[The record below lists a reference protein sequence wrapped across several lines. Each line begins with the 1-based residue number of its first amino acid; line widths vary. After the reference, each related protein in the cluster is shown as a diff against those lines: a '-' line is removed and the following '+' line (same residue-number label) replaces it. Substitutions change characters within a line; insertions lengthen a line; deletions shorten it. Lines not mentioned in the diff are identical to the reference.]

1 MSDDLLA
8 PCLTGKYENKK
19 PQLGRLD
26 KPHNAGQICEGFI
39 FRCRTIFEQD
49 GHYGGRISR
58 LRSSG
63 GIWLY
68 RRMWRRKCV
77 VKKRFWTTNSD
88 RRWGAL
94 PRSPKRSLSFL
105 PSPFGYVYCRQ
116 TLGGQCRRRSIGRPL
131 LSLPSSRPSKGHC
144 PSIRPIY

>member
-8 PCLTGKYENKK
+8 PCLTGKYKNKK

-26 KPHNAGQICEGFI
+26 KPHSAGQICEGFI
-39 FRCRTIFEQD
+39 FLATAAAQSSSRTD
-49 GHYGGRISR
+49 TTRP
-58 LRSSG
+58 RSSG

-68 RRMWRRKCV
+68 RRMWRRKCA

-116 TLGGQCRRRSIGRPL
+116 TLSGQCRRRSIGRPL
-131 LSLPSSRPSKGHC
+131 LSLPSSRPSKRHC
-144 PSIRPIY
+144 PSIRPIC